1 MNARVGGGG
10 GGDVRE
16 IWDGSRS
23 DFIVSE
29 EVISICSATMMPCS
43 KC

>member
-29 EVISICSATMMPCS
+29 EVISVYALQQ
-43 KC
+43 